1 MAHNNKQKAENFR
14 GKDNNITFIIT
25 FFKADIQKIM
35 KTHKILNNIPTS
47 TRMKVDDI
55 NFERIFRA
63 STKDLVDRIHGG
75 DIDLIQELT
84 KLTDREARRFRS
96 NSEENV
102 HRAKKGQSLIETK
115 NIKTTFY
122 LNLVNRFFAAMKR
135 VNGEISLEAFIHTL
149 VIYWCDM
156 VNTKYDKDKA
166 RELLL
171 KKTKK
176 EPVKVD
182 GEFKLLK
189 DVIREEQAPQPTE
202 EIATTVEEK
211 EEEKKDDNIDLKI
224 VHLTHRD
231 KKKVIRKINN
241 LVANKEELKDL
252 EEEKETLEQE
262 INKLRLQ
269 RDELLFQ
276 VNKVKSV
283 LQSFTSDLL
292 DLSTLNEEM
301 AESVNTNDYK
311 IMMMNRII
319 SARKM
324 RNMSTEK
331 QEEYLNSLVG

>member
-14 GKDNNITFIIT
+14 KDNNITFIIT

-35 KTHKILNNIPTS
+35 KTHKVLNNIPTS

-63 STKDLVDRIHGG
+63 STKDLVDRIHSG

-84 KLTDREARRFRS
+84 RLTDREARRFRT
-96 NSEENV
+96 NTEENA
-102 HRAKKGQSLIETK
+102 HRAKKGQALIATK
-115 NIKTTFY
+115 NIKIDFY
-122 LNLVNRFFAAMKR
+122 LNIVNRLFSAMKK

-156 VNTKYDKDKA
+156 INTKYDKDKA

-189 DVIREEQAPQPTE
+189 DVI
-202 EIATTVEEK
+202 K
-211 EEEKKDDNIDLKI
+211 EEEPTSTEEVAVTTEDKPQKEENNIDLKVI
-224 VHLTHRD
+224 RFSKRD
-231 KKKVIRKINN
+231 KKKIIRQINN
-241 LVANKEELKDL
+241 FVSKNEEIKNL
-252 EEEKETLEQE
+252 EEEKETLQE
-262 INKLRLQ
+262 EISKLRLQ

-276 VNKVKSV
+276 VNKVKTV
-283 LQSFTSDLL
+283 LKSFTNDLL
-292 DLSTLNEEM
+292 DLSTINEEM
-301 AESVNTNDYK
+301 AENVNTNDYK
-311 IMMMNRII
+311 IMMIKRII

-324 RNMSTEK
+324 RNMDTDK
-331 QEEYLNSLVG
+331 QEEYLENLVG